1 MAYTTMTPKYLDLH
15 FWKQLYAGSLPL
27 DHQERKEPVFL
38 MPREEDGEKY
48 IYILLT
54 KHSDW
59 VSLLVYLLAGRG
71 YTHTSIAL
79 GDDPDSYY
87 SFNFRGFVEETL
99 EKHHRKGAQFCCYRV
114 AVSQEAYEKI
124 QHRLLFFRQ
133 HRKRFEYSRL
143 GLLCCVLGL
152 PLRRERKYFCSQFVA
167 ELLEKSQALALPRR
181 SNLFQPNHFVSLLE
195 CNPSSVKIL

>member
-27 DHQERKEPVFL
+27 DHQERKEPVYL
-38 MPREEDGEKY
+38 MPGEEGGEKY

-79 GDDPDSYY
+79 GDDPASYY
-87 SFNFRGFVEETL
+87 SFNFKGFVEESL
-99 EKHHRKGAQFCCYRV
+99 EKHHRRGAQYCCYRV
-114 AVSQEAYEKI
+114 AVTQEAYEKI
-124 QHRLLFFRQ
+124 QNRLGFFRQ

-143 GLLCCVLGL
+143 GLLCCVMGL

-167 ELLEKSQALALPRR
+167 ELLEKSQALSLPRK
-181 SNLFQPNHFVSLLE
+181 STLFQPNHFVSLLE
-195 CNPSSVKIL
+195 CNPSCVKVL

>member
-1 MAYTTMTPKYLDLH
+1 MAYTTMTPKYLDLQ

-27 DHQERKEPVFL
+27 DHQERKEPVYL
-38 MPREEDGEKY
+38 MPGEEDGEKY

-79 GDDPDSYY
+79 GDDPASYY
-87 SFNFRGFVEETL
+87 SFNFKGFVEESL
-99 EKHHRKGAQFCCYRV
+99 EKHHRKGAQFCCYRL

-143 GLLCCVLGL
+143 GLLCCVLACPCAGNG
-152 PLRRERKYFCSQFVA
+152 SISA
-167 ELLEKSQALALPRR
+167 
-181 SNLFQPNHFVSLLE
+181 
-195 CNPSSVKIL
+195 PSSWRSCWKSPRPCLCPDDPPSSSPTTLSPSWSATPPA